1 MLDGSSITLRSREAG
16 GTIKLAHITCHI
28 DVAWKS
34 GLHKKPLWLTP
45 QVVDSTWCSLRPFL
59 IIQSIITNFLSFDHG
74 KNPFTTS
81 VIMSGYSLKDRSHFS
96 SRRTFLYS
104 LSNMSSGRKSL
115 VVEKKIAKERFLEY
129 RRISMILI
137 FKYRFI
143 VVFYIKSVM
152 VVQL

>member
-1 MLDGSSITLRSREAG
+1 
-16 GTIKLAHITCHI
+16 
-28 DVAWKS
+28 
-34 GLHKKPLWLTP
+34 
-45 QVVDSTWCSLRPFL
+45 
-59 IIQSIITNFLSFDHG
+59 
-74 KNPFTTS
+74 